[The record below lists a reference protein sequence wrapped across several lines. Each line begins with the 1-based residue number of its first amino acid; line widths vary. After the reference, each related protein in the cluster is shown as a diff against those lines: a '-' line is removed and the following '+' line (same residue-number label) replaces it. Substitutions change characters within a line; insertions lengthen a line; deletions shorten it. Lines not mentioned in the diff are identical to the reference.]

1 EVFCSDD
8 LVVMND
14 DDGLKIYLPQS
25 MTAQFTTMRL
35 KFGQTF
41 LKVEKCIKEKSPAHE
56 DIKNILSYSLEDL
69 ECQIAQ
75 CQSINSI
82 LKLIRDKS
90 SLNDISMLEFFVTEL
105 NIQKAKGVIQE
116 YNEAIT
122 EFSET
127 KLSQCLHERFSYT
140 SALPCE
146 RITIVVDEDVADRT
160 IKDIKK
166 LSKSIFK
173 KLSPHVKLNVVRDGN
188 SFTITCSFPLIL
200 SEQLI
205 TAALNNIDVLKENK
219 VKRLTIGYCTV
230 YEVLEID
237 DTSPSATIELYEHQ
251 RTSSLS
257 TSSGLM
263 KQLMLSLSVQLI
275 NSKEEVTTFNE

>member
-1 EVFCSDD
+1 
-8 LVVMND
+8 
-14 DDGLKIYLPQS
+14 LKIYLPQS

-41 LKVEKCIKEKSPAHE
+41 LK
-56 DIKNILSYSLEDL
+56 
-69 ECQIAQ
+69 
-75 CQSINSI
+75 
-82 LKLIRDKS
+82 
-90 SLNDISMLEFFVTEL
+90 
-105 NIQKAKGVIQE
+105 
-116 YNEAIT
+116 
-122 EFSET
+122 
-127 KLSQCLHERFSYT
+127 
-140 SALPCE
+140 
-146 RITIVVDEDVADRT
+146 
-160 IKDIKK
+160 
-166 LSKSIFK
+166 
-173 KLSPHVKLNVVRDGN
+173 
-188 SFTITCSFPLIL
+188 
-200 SEQLI
+200 LI

>member
-1 EVFCSDD
+1 
-8 LVVMND
+8 
-14 DDGLKIYLPQS
+14 
-25 MTAQFTTMRL
+25 MTSQFMTMRL

-41 LKVEKCIKEKSPAHE
+41 LKVEKYIKENPPAHE
-56 DIKNILSYSLEDL
+56 DIKNILSYSSQDL

-75 CQSINSI
+75 RESINSI
-82 LKLIRDKS
+82 LKLIRDKC

-105 NIQKAKGVIQE
+105 NIQKAEGVIQE
-116 YNEAIT
+116 YNQAIT
-122 EFSET
+122 EFSGI

-140 SALPCE
+140 SALSCE
-146 RITIVVDEDVADRT
+146 RITIVVDEDVADWT

-166 LSKSIFK
+166 LSKNVFK
-173 KLSPHVKLNVVRDGN
+173 KFSPHVRLNVIRDGN

-230 YEVLEID
+230 YEVNRLFY
-237 DTSPSATIELYEHQ
+237 ELI
-251 RTSSLS
+251 L
-257 TSSGLM
+257 L
-263 KQLMLSLSVQLI
+263 LI
-275 NSKEEVTTFNE
+275 YR